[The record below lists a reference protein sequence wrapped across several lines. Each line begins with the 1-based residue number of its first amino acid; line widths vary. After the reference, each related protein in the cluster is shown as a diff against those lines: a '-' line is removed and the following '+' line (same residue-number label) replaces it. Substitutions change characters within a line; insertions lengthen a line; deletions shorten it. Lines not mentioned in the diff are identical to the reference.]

1 MTIKKDRLTIEEAKR
16 LAKGWKAEWE
26 WAARE
31 AAVSS
36 HFRGASPDAV
46 IRMWETH
53 KNEKGKPLTQFEFE
67 ALCERW
73 VEVFKC
79 LPPSDDDAE
88 AKAAAERAE
97 RAALT
102 PGDDEMLSMKQVVKL
117 TGISETTIKRKVL
130 DGSFPKPIYPSKRR
144 KVWPARVVKCWL
156 DELAA
161 A

>member
-1 MTIKKDRLTIEEAKR
+1 MSAIRDRLTIEEAKR
-16 LAKGWKAEWE
+16 LAKGWKAEQD
-26 WAARE
+26 WALHE

-36 HFRGASPDAV
+36 HFRGATPDDL
-46 IRMWETH
+46 IRMWENQT
-53 KNEKGKPLTQFEFE
+53 NEKGKPLTRFEFE

-102 PGDDEMLSMKQVVKL
+102 PDDDEMLSIKQVAKI
-117 TGISETTIKRKVL
+117 TTMSESTIKRKVQ
-130 DGSFPKPIYPSKRR
+130 DGKFPKPLYLSERR
-144 KVWPARVVKCWL
+144 KAWPARVVKRWL
-156 DELAA
+156 DELAMA
-161 A
+161 